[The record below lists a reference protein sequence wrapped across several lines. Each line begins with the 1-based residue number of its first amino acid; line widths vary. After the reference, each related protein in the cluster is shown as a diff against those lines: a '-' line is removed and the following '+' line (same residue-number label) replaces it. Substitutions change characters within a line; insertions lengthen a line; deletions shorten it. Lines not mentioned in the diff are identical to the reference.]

1 VLTSHP
7 AATPESPRQ
16 QLSQSGPA
24 IGQTQPG
31 PIPKSL
37 PQTGPLGL
45 LRSIP
50 ALARQTALAPDRRP
64 LPVPRLPAFRF
75 AAPAGISRLR
85 RRHRGLLASFVLA
98 VLVPV
103 MVSGWYLWACA
114 ADQFASVMAF
124 SVHRE
129 DANPAAGLLG
139 GLAGFS
145 GSGSSDTDVLN
156 QYINSQ
162 SLVAEIDATLNLRA
176 MWSAPSQDT
185 VFAYPAPGSIESLVD
200 YWRKMV
206 RVRYDSGTRLID
218 VEVRAFAP
226 TDAQAVASAI
236 LAKSTDMINR
246 LNDVAAAD
254 SLRYARSEVA
264 HAEENLV
271 AARADVTRFR
281 NLHQMVDPGAELA
294 AQSGLITSLQQELT
308 GAQVR
313 LDMLRTTTVSTDRRL
328 PQAERR
334 VAVIEAQIAAERAKL
349 GLVDG
354 TTDTGSYADLVAEFE
369 RLGLERQFAQE
380 AYLAARA
387 ALEVAQADV
396 GRQGR
401 YLAAHV
407 LPTLPESARYPAR
420 RTMLAMVAIF
430 ALALWSVAVLVYYSL
445 RDRR

>member
-1 VLTSHP
+1 MTHP
-7 AATPESPRQ
+7 AATTPFGSIRPDLRHAKPAAGQISPTTIPNTGPQ
-16 QLSQSGPA
+16 NLPLSVPSQS
-24 IGQTQPG
+24 
-31 PIPKSL
+31 
-37 PQTGPLGL
+37 
-45 LRSIP
+45 
-50 ALARQTALAPDRRP
+50 RQTALAPNPGLLPRRP
-64 LPVPRLPAFRF
+64 SFRL

-85 RRHRGLLASFVLA
+85 TRHRGLFASFLLVVLM
-98 VLVPV
+98 PV
-103 MVSGWYLWACA
+103 IVAAWYLWACA
-114 ADQFASVMAF
+114 ADQYASVLAF

-139 GLAGFS
+139 GLVGFS

-162 SLVAEIDATLNLRA
+162 ALVSELDVSMNLRA
-176 MWSAPSQDT
+176 MWSLPSRDP

-206 RVRYDSGTRLID
+206 RVRYDSGTRLIE

-226 TDAQAVASAI
+226 KDAQDVAAAI
-236 LAKSTDMINR
+236 LVKSTEMINR

-254 SLRYARSEVA
+254 SLRYARAEVA
-264 HAEENLV
+264 RAQETLV
-271 AARADVTRFR
+271 TARADVTRFR
-281 NLHQMVDPGAELA
+281 NLHQMVDPGAELT
-294 AQSGLITSLQQELT
+294 AQSGVISALQQELT

-313 LDMLRTTTVSTDRRL
+313 LDMLRTTTVPTDRRL

-334 VAVIEAQIAAERAKL
+334 VAIIEAQIAAERAKL

-354 TTDTGSYADLVAEFE
+354 TGDTGSYADLVAEFE

-407 LPTLPESARYPAR
+407 LPTLPESARFPAR
-420 RTMLAMVAIF
+420 RTMLAMVMIF
-430 ALALWSVAVLVYYSL
+430 ALALWSVGALVFYSL